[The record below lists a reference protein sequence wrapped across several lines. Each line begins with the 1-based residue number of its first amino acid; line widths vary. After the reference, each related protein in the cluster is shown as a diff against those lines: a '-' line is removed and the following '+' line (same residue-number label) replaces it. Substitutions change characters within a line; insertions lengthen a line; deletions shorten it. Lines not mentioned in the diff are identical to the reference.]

1 MWIGKL
7 DRYIIGKFIGT
18 YVYSIVLIISIAV
31 VFDLTDRIDNFID
44 KQVPIEAVFFD
55 YYLNFIPY
63 FANLFSALFTFIA
76 VIYFTSR
83 MANQTEIIAILSSGV
98 SFYRLTRPYLISAL
112 LIAMLSFSLNAWVIP
127 YANKD
132 RYDFQEKYMDRP
144 YRNYDRNIHRQIE
157 PGVYIYMES
166 YNTSNRIAYKFS
178 IEQFEN
184 KKLVSKLLADYA
196 RYNEE
201 SRLWEVNNYTI
212 RAIEGD
218 KETLFTGQRIDT
230 VINISPVDFNYRNS
244 IVETMTSPELD
255 AFIENQRMHGVTQI
269 ESYLIEK
276 HRRWSDPFST
286 FILTLIGLALA
297 SRKVKGGSG
306 LHIGI
311 GLMLSFTYILFMRI
325 SSQFAVKGNLDP
337 MLASWLPNILYSL
350 IAAYTYWKAPK

>member
-1 MWIGKL
+1 MLKKL
-7 DRYIIGKFIGT
+7 DFYIIKKFLGT
-18 YVYSIVLIISIAV
+18 YLFSIALIISIAV
-31 VFDLTDRIDNFID
+31 IFDLVDRMDNFID
-44 KQVPIEAVFFD
+44 KQVPLKAIIFD

-76 VIYFTSR
+76 VIFFTSK
-83 MANQTEIIAILSSGV
+83 MAGQTEIIAILSAGV
-98 SFYRLTRPYLISAL
+98 SFRRLAMPYMISAL
-112 LIAMLSFSLNAWVIP
+112 FIAILSFSLNAWIIP

-132 RYDFQEKYMDRP
+132 RFDFQEKHMDRP

-166 YNTSNRIAYKFS
+166 YNNSNQIAYKFS
-178 IEQFEN
+178 VEKFIDKQ
-184 KKLVSKLLADYA
+184 LVSKMLSDYA
-196 RYNEE
+196 RWNEE
-201 SRLWEVNNYTI
+201 LRVWEVNNYVIRNISGMNEELLSGHRLDTI
-212 RAIEGD
+212 
-218 KETLFTGQRIDT
+218 
-230 VINISPVDFNYRNS
+230 INISPSDFNYRNS
-244 IVETMTSPELD
+244 IVETMTSGELNS
-255 AFIENQRMHGVTQI
+255 FIDNQRMHGVTQI

-276 HRRWSDPFST
+276 YRRWSDPFST
-286 FILTLIGLALA
+286 FILTIIGLSLA

-337 MLASWLPNILYSL
+337 LVATWIPNTIYSL